1 MTTDVGL
8 DRQNGGLTS
17 SMEDSRWVFQAE
29 DDSEIDNGDRDTV
42 DGDDNSTPRN
52 GVELDSDDED
62 NAEQKLI
69 RTGPR
74 IDSFDVEALEVPGVQ
89 RNDFESNGEIDEDV
103 SHRIGAGWMKWKL
116 ASGVLCDKKVPP
128 KLKGKFY
135 RVVVRSALLY
145 GAECWPRDRVRNETI
160 REKVG
165 VTSVE
170 CKMREARL
178 RWFGHV
184 KRRGMNAPVR
194 RCERLALDG
203 FRRGRGRPKKYWGE
217 VIRRDMEQLQLNED
231 MTLDR
236 KDVSVGKTILLAF
249 QTLGVV
255 FGDVGT
261 SPLYT
266 FSVMFSKAPVSGNE
280 DVLGALS
287 MVLYTL
293 ILIPLVKYVLIV
305 LWANDDGEGGTF
317 ALYSLLCRHAKVN
330 LLPNQLRSDARIS
343 SFRLKVPSPELERSL
358 KIKER
363 LEASVTLKKL
373 LLMLVLAGTSMV
385 IADGVVT
392 PAMSVVSAVGG
403 LKVGFSAV
411 KQDEVVMISVAY
423 LVILFSVQKYGTSK
437 VGLVVGPA
445 LFIWFCSLGGI
456 GVYNLIKYDS
466 RVWRAFNPVH
476 IYYYFK
482 RNSTKAWY
490 SLGGCLLCAT
500 GSEAMFADLCYFS
513 VRSVQLTFMFLVLPC
528 LLLGYLGQAAYLM
541 ENHADTTQAFFS
553 SVPSGAFWLVFLIAN
568 IAALIASR
576 AMTTATFSCIKQ
588 STALGCFPRLKIV
601 HTSRKFMGQ
610 IYIPVMNWFLLALSL
625 VLVCSISNIY
635 EIGNAYDRLVDF
647 LCIPYLTAIAELGVM
662 MMTTILVTI
671 VMLLIWQINILIV
684 LSFVIIFLGLE
695 LTFFSSVLWSVGDG
709 SWIIL
714 VFAVV
719 LFLIMYIWNYG
730 SKLKY
735 ETEVKEKMSMDLLR
749 ELGPNLGT
757 IRAPGIGLLYNE
769 LAKGIPA
776 IFGHFLT
783 TLPAVHS
790 MVIFVCIKYVP
801 VPVVP
806 QNERFLFRRVCPRS
820 YHIFRCVARYG
831 YKDARKENHH
841 TFEQLLI
848 ESLEKFIRREAQER
862 SLESD
867 GEGSD
872 SEEYSFS
879 RVLVAPNGSVYSLG
893 VPLLADFRDTGKAV
907 MEESTSEELKPG
919 TSSESLMSEAD
930 QSLEKELSF
939 IRKAKESGV
948 VYLLGHGDIRARKD
962 SWFIKKLIINYFYAF
977 LRKNSRRGTA
987 NLSVPHSHLLQESS
1001 YSCVAYH
1008 GGGIS
1013 DVPRLRAWKIGLL
1026 V

>member
-1 MTTDVGL
+1 MTDEGL
-8 DRQNGGLTS
+8 ERENGGLTS
-17 SMEDSRWVFQAE
+17 MESIESRWVFQDE
-29 DDSEIDNGDRDTV
+29 DDLDIDSGDRDTV
-42 DGDDNSTPRN
+42 DGDDDSTTCN
-52 GVELDSDDED
+52 GMELESDDED
-62 NAEQKLI
+62 NVEQKLI

-89 RNDFESNGEIDEDV
+89 KNDFE
-103 SHRIGAGWMKWKL
+103 
-116 ASGVLCDKKVPP
+116 
-128 KLKGKFY
+128 
-135 RVVVRSALLY
+135 
-145 GAECWPRDRVRNETI
+145 
-160 REKVG
+160 
-165 VTSVE
+165 
-170 CKMREARL
+170 
-178 RWFGHV
+178 
-184 KRRGMNAPVR
+184 
-194 RCERLALDG
+194 
-203 FRRGRGRPKKYWGE
+203 
-217 VIRRDMEQLQLNED
+217 
-231 MTLDR
+231 
-236 KDVSVGKTILLAF
+236 DVSVGRAILLAF

-266 FSVMFSKAPVSGNE
+266 FSVMFSKAPVNCNE

-287 MVLYTL
+287 LVLYTL

-305 LWANDDGEGGTF
+305 VWANDDGEGGTF

-363 LEASVTLKKL
+363 LEASLTLKKL
-373 LLMLVLAGTSMV
+373 LLMLVLVGTSMV

-392 PAMSVVSAVGG
+392 PAMSVMSAVGG
-403 LKVGFSAV
+403 LKVGLSGV
-411 KQDEVVMISVAY
+411 KQDQVVMISVAC

-466 RVWRAFNPVH
+466 HVWRAFNPVH

-482 RNSTKAWY
+482 RNSAKAWY

-553 SVPSGAFWLVFLIAN
+553 SVPSGVFWPVFLIAN

-625 VLVCSISNIY
+625 VLVCSISSIY
-635 EIGNAYDRLVDF
+635 EIGNAY
-647 LCIPYLTAIAELGVM
+647 AIAELGVM
-662 MMTTILVTI
+662 MITTILVTI
-671 VMLLIWQINILIV
+671 VMLLIWQINILVV
-684 LSFVIIFLGLE
+684 LSFIIIFLGLE

-719 LFLIMYIWNYG
+719 LFLIVYIWNYG

-735 ETEVKEKMSMDLLR
+735 ETEVKQKMSMDLLR

-790 MVIFVCIKYVP
+790 MIIFVCIKYVP

-820 YHIFRCVARYG
+820 YHIFRCIARYG

-862 SLESD
+862 SIESD
-867 GEGSD
+867 GECSD
-872 SEEYSFS
+872 SEEEYSYS
-879 RVLVAPNGSVYSLG
+879 RVLIAPNGSVYSLG

-919 TSSESLMSEAD
+919 TSSESLVSEAE

-948 VYLLGHGDIRARKD
+948 VYLLGHGDIRARKN
-962 SWFIKKLIINYFYAF
+962 SWFIKKLVINYFYAF

-987 NLSVPHSHLLQESS
+987 NLSVPHSHLVQVGMQ
-1001 YSCVAYH
+1001 YMV
-1008 GGGIS
+1008 
-1013 DVPRLRAWKIGLL
+1013 
-1026 V
+1026 

>member
-1 MTTDVGL
+1 MTEEGSERDNGRLASL
-8 DRQNGGLTS
+8 DS
-17 SMEDSRWVFQAE
+17 IESRWVFQDEEDSDADDEGTDAAE
-29 DDSEIDNGDRDTV
+29 SADSSV
-42 DGDDNSTPRN
+42 QCN
-52 GVELDSDDED
+52 GVDSDDED
-62 NAEQKLI
+62 DNAEQRLI

-74 IDSFDVEALEVPGVQ
+74 IDSFDVEALEVPGAQ
-89 RNDFESNGEIDEDV
+89 KNDFEDPTLG
-103 SHRIGAGWMKWKL
+103 RKIGL
-116 ASGVLCDKKVPP
+116 V
-128 KLKGKFY
+128 
-135 RVVVRSALLY
+135 
-145 GAECWPRDRVRNETI
+145 
-160 REKVG
+160 
-165 VTSVE
+165 
-170 CKMREARL
+170 
-178 RWFGHV
+178 
-184 KRRGMNAPVR
+184 
-194 RCERLALDG
+194 
-203 FRRGRGRPKKYWGE
+203 
-217 VIRRDMEQLQLNED
+217 
-231 MTLDR
+231 
-236 KDVSVGKTILLAF
+236 F

-266 FSVMFSKAPVSGNE
+266 FSVMFSKAPVNGNE

-287 MVLYTL
+287 LVLYTL
-293 ILIPLVKYVLIV
+293 FLFPLVKYVLIV

-330 LLPNQLRSDARIS
+330 LLPNQLPSDARIS

-363 LEASVTLKKL
+363 LESSLTLKKL

-385 IADGVVT
+385 IADAVVT
-392 PAMSVVSAVGG
+392 PAMSVMSAMGG
-403 LKVGFSAV
+403 LKVGFAAIE
-411 KQDEVVMISVAY
+411 QDEVKMISVAF
-423 LVILFSVQKYGTSK
+423 LVILFSLQKYGTSK
-437 VGLVVGPA
+437 TGIVVGPA

-456 GVYNLIKYDS
+456 GLYNIMKYNNG
-466 RVWRAFNPVH
+466 VLKAFNPVH
-476 IYYYFK
+476 IYYYFQ
-482 RNSTKAWY
+482 RNSTKAWRA
-490 SLGGCLLCAT
+490 LGGCLLCAT

-513 VRSVQLTFMFLVLPC
+513 VRSVQLTFLLLVLPC

-541 ENHADTTQAFFS
+541 DNHADTTEAFFTS
-553 SVPSGAFWLVFLIAN
+553 LPSGTFWPVLLIAN

-588 STALGCFPRLKIV
+588 SIALGCFPRLKVI

-635 EIGNAYDRLVDF
+635 EIGNAYG
-647 LCIPYLTAIAELGVM
+647 IAELGVM
-662 MMTTILVTI
+662 MMSTTLVTI
-671 VMLLIWQINILIV
+671 VMLLIWQINIIIV
-684 LSFVIIFLGLE
+684 LSFVTIFLGLE
-695 LTFFSSVLWSVGDG
+695 LTFFSSVIWSVGDG

-735 ETEVKEKMSMDLLR
+735 ETEVKNKMSMDLLR

-757 IRAPGIGLLYNE
+757 IRAPGIGLVYNE

-790 MVIFVCIKYVP
+790 MIIFVCIKYVP

-806 QNERFLFRRVCPRS
+806 QSERFLFRRVCLKS

-831 YKDARKENHH
+831 YKDARKEHH
-841 TFEQLLI
+841 QIFEQLLI

-862 SLESD
+862 QLESD
-867 GEGSD
+867 GDDEDSN
-872 SEEYSFS
+872 SEEEGGAFFS
-879 RVLVAPNGSVYSLG
+879 SPRVLVGPNGSMFTLG
-893 VPLLADFRDTGKAV
+893 VPLLSDIRDNGKSAV
-907 MEESTSEELKPG
+907 VEEELEEEEEERQRRLVG
-919 TSSESLMSEAD
+919 SEAE

-939 IRKAKESGV
+939 IHKAKECGV

-962 SWFIKKLIINYFYAF
+962 SWFIKKLTINYFYAF
-977 LRKNSRRGTA
+977 LRKNSRRGIA
-987 NLSVPHSHLLQESS
+987 NLSVPHSHLVQVGMT
-1001 YSCVAYH
+1001 YMV
-1008 GGGIS
+1008 
-1013 DVPRLRAWKIGLL
+1013 
-1026 V
+1026 

>member
-1 MTTDVGL
+1 MTDGGL
-8 DRQNGGLTS
+8 ERENGGLTS
-17 SMEDSRWVFQAE
+17 MESIESRWVFQGE
-29 DDSEIDNGDRDTV
+29 DDLDIDSGDRDTV
-42 DGDDNSTPRN
+42 DGDDDSTTCN
-52 GVELDSDDED
+52 GMELESDDED
-62 NAEQKLI
+62 NVEQKLI

-89 RNDFESNGEIDEDV
+89 KNDFE
-103 SHRIGAGWMKWKL
+103 
-116 ASGVLCDKKVPP
+116 
-128 KLKGKFY
+128 
-135 RVVVRSALLY
+135 
-145 GAECWPRDRVRNETI
+145 
-160 REKVG
+160 
-165 VTSVE
+165 
-170 CKMREARL
+170 
-178 RWFGHV
+178 
-184 KRRGMNAPVR
+184 
-194 RCERLALDG
+194 
-203 FRRGRGRPKKYWGE
+203 
-217 VIRRDMEQLQLNED
+217 
-231 MTLDR
+231 
-236 KDVSVGKTILLAF
+236 DVSVGRAILLAF

-266 FSVMFSKAPVSGNE
+266 FSVMFSKAPVNGNE

-287 MVLYTL
+287 LVLYTL
-293 ILIPLVKYVLIV
+293 ILVPLVKYVLIV
-305 LWANDDGEGGTF
+305 VWANDDGEGGTF

-363 LEASVTLKKL
+363 LEASLTLKKL
-373 LLMLVLAGTSMV
+373 LLMLVLVGTSMV

-392 PAMSVVSAVGG
+392 PAMSVMSAVGG
-403 LKVGFSAV
+403 LKVGLSGV
-411 KQDEVVMISVAY
+411 KQDQVVMISVAC
-423 LVILFSVQKYGTSK
+423 LVVLFSVQKYGTSK

-466 RVWRAFNPVH
+466 HVWRAFNPVH

-553 SVPSGAFWLVFLIAN
+553 SVPSGAFWPVFLIAN

-625 VLVCSISNIY
+625 VLVCSISSIY
-635 EIGNAYDRLVDF
+635 EIGNAY
-647 LCIPYLTAIAELGVM
+647 AIAELGVM

-671 VMLLIWQINILIV
+671 VMLLIWQINILVV
-684 LSFVIIFLGLE
+684 LSFIIIFLGLE

-735 ETEVKEKMSMDLLR
+735 ETEVKQKMSMDLLR

-790 MVIFVCIKYVP
+790 MIIFVCIKYVP

-820 YHIFRCVARYG
+820 YHIFRCIARYG

-867 GEGSD
+867 GDCSD
-872 SEEYSFS
+872 SEEEYSFS

-893 VPLLADFRDTGKAV
+893 IPLLADFRDTGKAV

-919 TSSESLMSEAD
+919 TSSESLVSEAE

-939 IRKAKESGV
+939 IHKAKESGV
-948 VYLLGHGDIRARKD
+948 VYLLGHGDIRARKN

-987 NLSVPHSHLLQESS
+987 NLSVPHSHLVQVGMQ
-1001 YSCVAYH
+1001 YMV
-1008 GGGIS
+1008 
-1013 DVPRLRAWKIGLL
+1013 
-1026 V
+1026 